1 MSPYYRGSGTN
12 FWPFYFEE
20 LEFVGATFMYLDQGI
35 DTGKIIH
42 QIRAR
47 IYENDNLHIIG
58 NRLISDA
65 IIIYKEL
72 IKNFK
77 NVHNIV
83 QNDPPKTNG
92 RFMRKKDFSENALIK
107 VKFNLKNHMIKKYL
121 DTKSQRVKKAL
132 ILKIKMLQAYLVFIV
147 MINFELFR

>member
-1 MSPYYRGSGTN
+1 MDCRHIIEEVEPTFGLSI
-12 FWPFYFEE
+12 FEE

-72 IKNFK
+72 IK
-77 NVHNIV
+77 
-83 QNDPPKTNG
+83 
-92 RFMRKKDFSENALIK
+92 
-107 VKFNLKNHMIKKYL
+107 
-121 DTKSQRVKKAL
+121 
-132 ILKIKMLQAYLVFIV
+132 ILKMYIILYKMIHLKQMDVL
-147 MINFELFR
+147 